1 METNGS
7 FNNDYKQYEKQYRN
21 NSKGMFRTFIAWN
34 GRIRRLEYAIYFV
47 VCVFIASFA
56 RTMERRAYFSDD
68 DSDWWLWWFVDMV
81 AWLLLIIAATKR
93 SHDTGSSGWNILI
106 PFYGFILLFKRGDK
120 GINKYGSNPKR
131 PYADQIDELLR
142 QDEDN
147 RGSGEMLNG
156 VNTSVYEKTTNDD
169 TNVAD
174 IFDYKQDSP
183 SFKYED
189 TASHQFVSEPT
200 TNNKQMVKESSANS
214 NKTILTI
221 IIICILV
228 TFTGFLLIIFL
239 SNGTSLKTTVY
250 EDKATKEVS
259 QPTSE
264 SSEADTKPD
273 PWEEE
278 LANFNAQMEEQVRLE
293 NEEAGKYVANGI
305 KMINAQYDAAERVIT
320 FNYEVTNIVVE
331 TLPDYPKSEQKKDI
345 MNELKSGGGWQAAM
359 KDYGLKVKYILY
371 NKKGKI
377 VRSIELTSSDL

>member
-1 METNGS
+1 M
-7 FNNDYKQYEKQYRN
+7 
-21 NSKGMFRTFIAWN
+21 
-34 GRIRRLEYAIYFV
+34 
-47 VCVFIASFA
+47 
-56 RTMERRAYFSDD
+56 
-68 DSDWWLWWFVDMV
+68 
-81 AWLLLIIAATKR
+81 
-93 SHDTGSSGWNILI
+93 
-106 PFYGFILLFKRGDK
+106 
-120 GINKYGSNPKR
+120 KY
-131 PYADQIDELLR
+131 D
-142 QDEDN
+142 
-147 RGSGEMLNG
+147 
-156 VNTSVYEKTTNDD
+156 
-169 TNVAD
+169 
-174 IFDYKQDSP
+174 
-183 SFKYED
+183 
-189 TASHQFVSEPT
+189 
-200 TNNKQMVKESSANS
+200 
-214 NKTILTI
+214 
-221 IIICILV
+221 
-228 TFTGFLLIIFL
+228 
-239 SNGTSLKTTVY
+239 

-278 LANFNAQMEEQVRLE
+278 LANFNTQMEEQVRLE